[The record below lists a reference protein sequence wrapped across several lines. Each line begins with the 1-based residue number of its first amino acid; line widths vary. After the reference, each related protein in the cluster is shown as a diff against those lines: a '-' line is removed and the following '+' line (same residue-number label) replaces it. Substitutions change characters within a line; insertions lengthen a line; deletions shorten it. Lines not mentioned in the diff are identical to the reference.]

1 MMEKLQLELYNTR
14 KKKLHAI
21 LVMGI
26 PAMFENILQT
36 LVGFVDTLF
45 VSKVS
50 LDAVTAVSIANAI
63 IAIYMAI
70 FMAIGVGASSLIARY
85 LGADNLVQAKQTAKQ
100 STILALVSGILF
112 GIATQFFAENMLR
125 VMGASEA
132 IVELG
137 AVYLRI
143 VGVPALFISL
153 TMVLA
158 SVIRATGNTTTPL
171 KISFLLNI
179 VHIVLDYGF
188 ILVLDWGVAGAAYAT
203 VIIRIV
209 NSLWLYYAVQ
219 KTVLRFHWRSP
230 NDRTLIKQLIT
241 LSTPAALERL
251 IMRVGQVVYFGLIIK
266 IGADTYA
273 AHMIAENI
281 EAFTFMPGYGM
292 AVVATT
298 FVGASI
304 GAKRLNDAFEYGVL
318 STGVTVV
325 VMSILGILMFIF
337 CPWMARWF
345 TDDPAVI
352 DQIVTA
358 LRIDAFAQPAVAMS
372 FVLAGALQGAGDT
385 KTPMY
390 STAIGMWGLRIVGVY
405 VLGILLDL
413 GIAGV
418 WLALLIDLYVRSL
431 FLWLQFRKKTCR
443 GNK

>member
-1 MMEKLQLELYNTR
+1 MENLQLDLYPTK
-14 KKKLHAI
+14 KKKLAAI
-21 LVMGI
+21 LAMGI

-85 LGADNLVQAKQTAKQ
+85 IGAQHLERAVQTTKQATV
-100 STILALVSGILF
+100 LALIAGLLF
-112 GIATQFFAENMLR
+112 GIVTLIFAEPMLR
-125 VMGASEA
+125 VMGATDD
-132 IVELG
+132 VVTLG
-137 AVYLRI
+137 ATYLRI
-143 VGVPALFISL
+143 TGVPSIFLAV

-158 SVIRATGNTTTPL
+158 SVIRATGDTMTPL
-171 KISFLLNI
+171 KISFVLN
-179 VHIVLDYGF
+179 VLHIGLDYVLILALGF
-188 ILVLDWGVAGAAYAT
+188 GVAGAAYAT
-203 VIIRIV
+203 VVIRII
-209 NSLWLYYAVQ
+209 NAIWLYVIVQ
-219 KTVLRFHWRSP
+219 KSMLRFEWRTSGGP
-230 NDRTLIKQLIT
+230 MQQLIR
-241 LSTPAALERL
+241 LSTPAAIERL

-266 IGADTYA
+266 IGTDTYA

-298 FVGASI
+298 FVGACV
-304 GAKRLNDAFEYGVL
+304 GANRLKEAYEYGML
-318 STGVTVV
+318 STWVTVV
-325 VMSILGILMFIF
+325 VMSVLGVLIF
-337 CPWMARWF
+337 FLCPWMATWF
-345 TDDPAVI
+345 TNEPSVI
-352 DQIVTA
+352 AQIVIA

-390 STAIGMWGLRIVGVY
+390 TTAIGMWGLRIVGVY
-405 VLGILLDL
+405 VLGITLNM

-418 WLALLIDLYVRSL
+418 WLALLIDLYVRSI
-431 FLWLQFRKKTCR
+431 FLYMRFRKTTS
-443 GNK
+443 

>member
-1 MMEKLQLELYNTR
+1 MEKIQLSLYTTR
-14 KKKLHAI
+14 KKKLAAI
-21 LVMGI
+21 LAMGI

-85 LGADNLVQAKQTAKQ
+85 LGADSSDLAKQTTRQA
-100 STILALVSGILF
+100 TILACIA
-112 GIATQFFAENMLR
+112 GIAFGVITLFFAEPMLR
-125 VMGASEA
+125 VMGADDNV
-132 IVELG
+132 VELG
-137 AVYLRI
+137 ALYLRI
-143 VGVPALFISL
+143 AGVPSIFLSL

-158 SVIRATGNTTTPL
+158 SAVRATGNTMTPL
-171 KISFLLNI
+171 KISFVLNI
-179 VHIVLDYGF
+179 IHIGLDY
-188 ILVLDWGVAGAAYAT
+188 ILILMLDFGVAGAAYAT
-203 VIIRIV
+203 VIVRII
-209 NSLWLYYAVQ
+209 NALWLYLIVQ
-219 KTVLRFHWRSP
+219 KSTLQFAWRQKGAVM
-230 NDRTLIKQLIT
+230 DKLVR
-241 LSTPAALERL
+241 LSTPAAIERL

-298 FVGASI
+298 FVGACV
-304 GAKRLNDAFEYGVL
+304 GANKLKEAYEYGML
-318 STGVTVV
+318 STWVTVV
-325 VMSILGILMFIF
+325 VMSVLGILIF
-337 CPWMARWF
+337 FLCPWMATWF
-345 TDDPAVI
+345 TDEQTVI
-352 DQIVTA
+352 SQIVTA

-385 KTPMY
+385 KSPMY
-390 STAIGMWGLRIVGVY
+390 STAVGMWGLRIVGVY
-405 VLGILLDL
+405 VLGIMLHM

-431 FLWLQFRKKTCR
+431 FLYMRFRKTTS
-443 GNK
+443 

>member
-1 MMEKLQLELYNTR
+1 MEKIQLSLYTTR
-14 KKKLHAI
+14 KKKLAAI
-21 LVMGI
+21 LAMGI
-26 PAMFENILQT
+26 PAMFENVLQT

-45 VSKVS
+45 VSKIS

-85 LGADNLVQAKQTAKQ
+85 IGANQLDLAKQTTRQA
-100 STILALVSGILF
+100 TILALLAGMAF
-112 GIATQFFAENMLR
+112 GVITLLFAEPMLR
-125 VMGASEA
+125 VMGADNQ
-132 IVELG
+132 VVTLG
-137 AVYLRI
+137 ALYLRI
-143 VGVPALFISL
+143 AGVPSIFLSL

-158 SVIRATGNTTTPL
+158 SVVRATGDTMTPL
-171 KISFLLNI
+171 KISFILNVI
-179 VHIVLDYGF
+179 HIGLDYVL
-188 ILVLDWGVAGAAYAT
+188 ILMLDFGVAGAAYAT
-203 VIIRIV
+203 VIIRII
-209 NSLWLYYAVQ
+209 NAIWLYKIVQ
-219 KTVLRFHWRSP
+219 KSTLQFLWRQHATVMGKLVR
-230 NDRTLIKQLIT
+230 
-241 LSTPAALERL
+241 LSTPAAIERL

-298 FVGASI
+298 FVGACV
-304 GAKRLNDAFEYGVL
+304 GANKLKEAYEYGML
-318 STGVTVV
+318 STWVTVV
-325 VMSILGILMFIF
+325 VMSVLGILIF
-337 CPWMARWF
+337 FLCPWMATWF
-345 TDDPAVI
+345 TDEPTVI
-352 DQIVTA
+352 SQIVTA

-390 STAIGMWGLRIVGVY
+390 TTAVGMWGLRIVGVY
-405 VLGILLDL
+405 VLGITLNM

-431 FLWLQFRKKTCR
+431 FLYIRFRKTTS
-443 GNK
+443 

>member
-1 MMEKLQLELYNTR
+1 MEKIQLSLYTTR
-14 KKKLHAI
+14 KKKLAAI
-21 LVMGI
+21 LAMGI

-85 LGADNLVQAKQTAKQ
+85 LGADNRDLAKQTTRQATVL
-100 STILALVSGILF
+100 SCITGITF
-112 GIATQFFAENMLR
+112 GVITLFFAEPMLR
-125 VMGASEA
+125 VMGADDNV
-132 IVELG
+132 VELG
-137 AVYLRI
+137 ALYLRI
-143 VGVPALFISL
+143 AGVPSIFLSL

-158 SVIRATGNTTTPL
+158 SAVRATGNTMTPL
-171 KISFLLNI
+171 KISFVLNI
-179 VHIVLDYGF
+179 IHIGLDY
-188 ILVLDWGVAGAAYAT
+188 ILILMLDFGVAGAAYAT
-203 VIIRIV
+203 VIVRII
-209 NSLWLYYAVQ
+209 NALWLYLIVQ
-219 KTVLRFHWRSP
+219 KSTLQFAWRQKGAVM
-230 NDRTLIKQLIT
+230 DKLVR
-241 LSTPAALERL
+241 LSTPAAIERL

-298 FVGASI
+298 FVGACV
-304 GAKRLNDAFEYGVL
+304 GANKLKEAYEYGML
-318 STGVTVV
+318 STWVTVV
-325 VMSILGILMFIF
+325 VMSVLGILIF
-337 CPWMARWF
+337 FLCPWMATWF
-345 TDDPAVI
+345 TDEQTVI
-352 DQIVTA
+352 SQIVTA

-385 KTPMY
+385 KSPMY
-390 STAIGMWGLRIVGVY
+390 STAVGMWGLRIVGVY
-405 VLGILLDL
+405 VLGIMLHM

-431 FLWLQFRKKTCR
+431 FLYMRFRKTTS
-443 GNK
+443 